1 MDVQVQ
7 RSFTIPPPA
16 TKSEEVPLTVFSL
29 FMSSYYYTILFAFTS
44 PNPTNAAL
52 LLALTA
58 TLPHFPLLTARLTN
72 KPPPRRPCFVT
83 GDQGSGALVVEAA
96 VPASPLSDH
105 LPLVPSPELVLLHPP
120 VVDEQGA
127 AATPHLFGVQITRF
141 SCGGVVVATSVQ
153 HQAADGCSL
162 STFLHAWAGAV
173 RAGGAVPRR
182 LGHPV
187 PYGPGALAP
196 RCPPRCEFEHR
207 GAEFLPLSSPQPQN
221 RGGDDDDAPPP
232 KTETT
237 TTNMLLHY
245 TGEFVAELRA
255 SVQDRHTAFEA
266 VSAHLWRKVTA
277 ARVCAAAGDGDGDD
291 ADTARTTSMV
301 KVAVDGRRWLARREA
316 VFGNLALTA
325 LSRTD
330 VGKLVANGG
339 LADAAALVRAGVRAV
354 DGRYFQSFIDFGAL
368 HGDEELVPIWEK
380 PSAETNSCFL
390 DLEVDSWLQLGFD
403 SLDFGLGGRLVGILP
418 ARIPLD
424 GVVVLIPSMREAG
437 GIDVL
442 VALHEMPARVLKD
455 IAYTID

>member
-29 FMSSYYYTILFAFTS
+29 FMPSYYYTILFAFTS

-52 LLALTA
+52 VHALTT
-58 TLPHFPLLTARLTN
+58 TLSHFPLLTARLTN
-72 KPPPRRPCFVT
+72 KPRRRHGAAGGDDRRPCFVI

-96 VPASPLSDH
+96 VSASPLSDH
-105 LPLVPSPELVLLHPP
+105 LPLVPSPELALLHPP

-127 AATPHLFGVQITRF
+127 AATPHLFRVQITRF
-141 SCGGVVVATSVQ
+141 ACGGLVIATSVQ

-173 RAGGAVPRR
+173 RAGGGVPR
-182 LGHPV
+182 LDHPV
-187 PYGPGALAP
+187 PYGPGALVP

-207 GAEFLPLSSPQPQN
+207 GVEFLPLLSSPQPEH
-221 RGGDDDDAPPP
+221 PPP
-232 KTETT
+232 PAETETT

-277 ARVCAAAGDGDGDD
+277 ARGCAASGDGDD
-291 ADTARTTSMV
+291 ADTRTTTMI
-301 KVAVDGRRWLARREA
+301 KVAVDGRRRLAGREA

-325 LSRTD
+325 LSRTA
-330 VGKLVANGG
+330 VGKLVAKGG

-380 PSAETNSCFL
+380 PSETNFL
-390 DLEVDSWLQLGFD
+390 DLEVDSWLRLGFD
-403 SLDFGLGGRLVGILP
+403 RLDFGLGGRLVGILP

-437 GIDVL
+437 GIHVL
-442 VALHEMPARVLKD
+442 VALHDKPARVLKD